1 MRRIERKRRAR
12 LSTEEQKKRELD
24 ERGGVLR
31 VTSKRKKKKKQTVYA
46 ALHFSEQLTCIQ
58 SHTVTAI
65 IIARCSLL
73 CMKWSECLRY
83 GRIVCRVSHMC
94 LAMSSSSLSC
104 FHKRKLPTL
113 FSAPES
119 VAFEGSICSTVC
131 MKSENP
137 FKRMKRRRSAA
148 KMVGGSGCSPIVARS
163 CFTPICNV
171 SSMQCVR
178 EREHM
183 RSTPNARGSSFHAA
197 ICEKWWQIRNFVDA
211 ATPTTTHCTTFTHS
225 HAAINSH
232 FSAVP
237 RLRSYLGL
245 CK

>member
-1 MRRIERKRRAR
+1 
-12 LSTEEQKKRELD
+12 
-24 ERGGVLR
+24 
-31 VTSKRKKKKKQTVYA
+31 
-46 ALHFSEQLTCIQ
+46 
-58 SHTVTAI
+58 
-65 IIARCSLL
+65 
-73 CMKWSECLRY
+73 
-83 GRIVCRVSHMC
+83 MC

-171 SSMQCVR
+171 SSTNVC
-178 EREHM
+178 ERE
-183 RSTPNARGSSFHAA
+183 STPNARGSSFHAA
-197 ICEKWWQIRNFVDA
+197 ICKNDGKFAISLMQQRQPRHIA
-211 ATPTTTHCTTFTHS
+211 QHS
-225 HAAINSH
+225 HTATQQSIPIFLLFRVFARTWACANRRVELVRVYNESPFIGNRRRRAH
-232 FSAVP
+232 TRQKVKMLF
-237 RLRSYLGL
+237 RRRHRR
-245 CK
+245 